1 MLKFLDHPR
10 ITRLIDSFYGSYFES
25 TVMVLNLVKGKTLGA
40 EHEAI
45 RKEPGNNGFM
55 PRETAIDWIK

>member
-1 MLKFLDHPR
+1 
-10 ITRLIDSFYGSYFES
+10 
-25 TVMVLNLVKGKTLGA
+25 MVLNLVKGKTLGA

>member
-1 MLKFLDHPR
+1 
-10 ITRLIDSFYGSYFES
+10 
-25 TVMVLNLVKGKTLGA
+25 MVLNLIKGKTLAA

-45 RKEPGNNGFM
+45 RKENNGFM